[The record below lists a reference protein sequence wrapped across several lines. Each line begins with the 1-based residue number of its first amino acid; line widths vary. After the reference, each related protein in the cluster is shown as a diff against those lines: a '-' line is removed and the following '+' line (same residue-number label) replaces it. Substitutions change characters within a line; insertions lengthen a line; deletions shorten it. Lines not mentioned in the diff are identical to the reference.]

1 MYYYVLQNQK
11 LSVSIKFKYINTFF
25 DSEYYSFY
33 VFFFFRDKKKN
44 QEAIPYIIG
53 LWKRKTYSPTCT
65 SKTDAND
72 ILKM

>member
-33 VFFFFRDKKKN
+33 VFFFFRDKKKSRGDSLHYRPVEKEN
-44 QEAIPYIIG
+44 IQSY
-53 LWKRKTYSPTCT
+53 LYK
-65 SKTDAND
+65 
-72 ILKM
+72 